1 MHPFRHSLSRVVGP
15 AYALHCC
22 VGVAGTTTLDRECP
36 FASDCRLRGTH
47 KKTRTLTRQNYRHL
61 HFTLTVILMILMIT
75 YNFDIHT
82 YVYKHR
88 GNT

>member
-47 KKTRTLTRQNYRHL
+47 KKHARLHDRITDICILHL
-61 HFTLTVILMILMIT
+61 Q
-75 YNFDIHT
+75 
-82 YVYKHR
+82 
-88 GNT
+88 